1 MSTTATSTP
10 TLPGCTG
17 RSRPRKTWRWPSGG
31 ACGRTFRRGRCG
43 ESESTKPRRI
53 GPSAAVMAEVVGQA
67 VSAVPLVK
75 RYSTADLRVFS
86 TEESARFLDRTIA
99 DPQRDATLAWELL
112 YRLEPELY
120 ERLVLA
126 EHLHPGILKWL
137 PPHVPLTI
145 EVVAR
150 CDQLTAVEPAAPL
163 RERLRAKLASVPNTR
178 IISGF
183 FDALPLA
190 DQSAE
195 LVVACSALTPE
206 PAHGGD
212 RGLAAMERVCAP
224 GGMVVIVWP
233 NHPEWLATHGYRYLS
248 FPGPMT
254 MDFASPT
261 EAVQLATIFYPHA
274 VAEIKARGQRQVPY
288 DVLGVNPPCDL
299 AYRTIP

>member
-1 MSTTATSTP
+1 M
-10 TLPGCTG
+10 
-17 RSRPRKTWRWPSGG
+17 
-31 ACGRTFRRGRCG
+31 
-43 ESESTKPRRI
+43 
-53 GPSAAVMAEVVGQA
+53 MAEAVPQA
-67 VSAVPLVK
+67 VSAVPLME

-86 TEESARFLDRTIA
+86 AEESARFLDRTIA
-99 DPQRDATLAWELL
+99 DPQRDATLAWEVL

-120 ERLVLA
+120 ERLVAA
-126 EHLHPGILKWL
+126 EHLHPGILEWL
-137 PPHVPLTI
+137 PPHVPRII
-145 EVVAR
+145 EVGAGTGRLTLELVAR
-150 CDQLTAVEPAAPL
+150 CDQLTAVEPAAAL
-163 RERLRAKLASVPNTR
+163 RERLSAKLASVTNTR

-212 RGLAAMERVCAP
+212 RGLAEMERVCAA

-233 NHPEWLATHGYRYLS
+233 NQPEWLAMHGYRYLS

-254 MDFASPT
+254 MDFATAS

-288 DVLGVNPPCDL
+288 DLLGVNPPRDL

>member
-1 MSTTATSTP
+1 
-10 TLPGCTG
+10 
-17 RSRPRKTWRWPSGG
+17 
-31 ACGRTFRRGRCG
+31 
-43 ESESTKPRRI
+43 
-53 GPSAAVMAEVVGQA
+53 MAEVVGQA
-67 VSAVPLVK
+67 VSAVPLVE

-120 ERLVLA
+120 ERLVAA
-126 EHLHPGILKWL
+126 EPLHPGILDWL
-137 PPHVPLTI
+137 PPHVTRII
-145 EVVAR
+145 EVGAGTGRLTVELVAR

-163 RERLRAKLASVPNTR
+163 RERLRARLAPVTNTR

-183 FDALPLA
+183 FDALPLP
-190 DQSAE
+190 DRSAE
-195 LVVACSALTPE
+195 LVIACSALTPE

-212 RGLAAMERVCAP
+212 RGLAEMERVCAA

-254 MDFASPT
+254 MDFASPA

-274 VAEIKARGQRQVPY
+274 VAEIKARGLRQVPY

-299 AYRTIP
+299 AYRSIP

>member
-1 MSTTATSTP
+1 M
-10 TLPGCTG
+10 
-17 RSRPRKTWRWPSGG
+17 
-31 ACGRTFRRGRCG
+31 
-43 ESESTKPRRI
+43 
-53 GPSAAVMAEVVGQA
+53 MAEAVPQA
-67 VSAVPLVK
+67 VSAVPLME

-86 TEESARFLDRTIA
+86 AEESARFLDRTIA

-120 ERLVLA
+120 ERLVAA
-126 EHLHPGILKWL
+126 EHLHPGILEWL
-137 PPHVPLTI
+137 PPHVPRII
-145 EVVAR
+145 EVGAGTGRLTLELVAR

-163 RERLRAKLASVPNTR
+163 RERLRAKLAPVTNTR

-212 RGLAAMERVCAP
+212 RGIAEMERVCAA

-233 NHPEWLATHGYRYLS
+233 NEPEWLATHGYRYLS

-254 MDFASPT
+254 MDFASAA

-288 DVLGVNPPCDL
+288 DLLGVNPPRDL

>member
-1 MSTTATSTP
+1 MMT
-10 TLPGCTG
+10 
-17 RSRPRKTWRWPSGG
+17 
-31 ACGRTFRRGRCG
+31 
-43 ESESTKPRRI
+43 E
-53 GPSAAVMAEVVGQA
+53 VGQA
-67 VSAVPLVK
+67 VSAVPLME

-86 TEESARFLDRTIA
+86 AEESARFLDRTIA

-120 ERLVLA
+120 ERLVAA
-126 EHLHPGILKWL
+126 EHLHPGILEWL
-137 PPHVPLTI
+137 PPHVPRII
-145 EVVAR
+145 EVGAGTGRLTLELVAR

-163 RERLRAKLASVPNTR
+163 RERLRAKLTPATNTR

-190 DQSAE
+190 DRSAE
-195 LVVACSALTPE
+195 LVIACSALTPE

-212 RGLAAMERVCAP
+212 RGLAEMERVCAA

-233 NHPEWLATHGYRYLS
+233 NHPDWLTAHGYRYLS

-261 EAVQLATIFYPHA
+261 EAVELAAIFYPHA
-274 VAEIKARGQRQVPY
+274 VAAITARRERQVPY
-288 DVLGVNPPCDL
+288 DVLGVNPPRDL

>member
-1 MSTTATSTP
+1 MTTD
-10 TLPGCTG
+10 
-17 RSRPRKTWRWPSGG
+17 
-31 ACGRTFRRGRCG
+31 
-43 ESESTKPRRI
+43 
-53 GPSAAVMAEVVGQA
+53 VVGEA
-67 VSAVPLVK
+67 ISAVPLVE

-120 ERLVLA
+120 ERLVAA
-126 EHLHPGILKWL
+126 EPLHPGILEWL
-137 PPHVPLTI
+137 PPHVPRII
-145 EVVAR
+145 EVGAGTGRLTVELVAR

-163 RERLRAKLASVPNTR
+163 RERLRAKLTPATNTR

-190 DQSAE
+190 DRSAE
-195 LVVACSALTPE
+195 LVIACSALTPE

-212 RGLAAMERVCAP
+212 RGLAEMERVCAA

-233 NHPEWLATHGYRYLS
+233 NHPDWLPAHGYRYLS

-261 EAVQLATIFYPHA
+261 EAVELAAIFYPHA
-274 VAEIKARGQRQVPY
+274 VAAIKARRERQVPY
-288 DVLGVNPPCDL
+288 DVLGVNPPRDL

>member
-1 MSTTATSTP
+1 M
-10 TLPGCTG
+10 
-17 RSRPRKTWRWPSGG
+17 
-31 ACGRTFRRGRCG
+31 
-43 ESESTKPRRI
+43 
-53 GPSAAVMAEVVGQA
+53 MADVVGQA
-67 VSAVPLVK
+67 VSAVPLME
-75 RYSTADLRVFS
+75 RYSTADLGVFS
-86 TEESARFLDRTIA
+86 AEESARFLDRTIA
-99 DPQRDATLAWELL
+99 DPRRDATLAWELL

-120 ERLVLA
+120 ERLVAA
-126 EHLHPGILKWL
+126 EHLHPAILDWL
-137 PPHVPLTI
+137 PPHVPRIVEVGAGTGRLTL
-145 EVVAR
+145 ELVAR
-150 CDQLTAVEPAAPL
+150 CNQLTAVEPAAPL
-163 RERLRAKLASVPNTR
+163 RERLRAKLAPSPSPAGGGQGGGRVR

-195 LVVACSALTPE
+195 MVVACSALTPE

-212 RGLAAMERVCAP
+212 RGLAEMERVCAA

-233 NHPEWLATHGYRYLS
+233 NEPEWLATHGYRYLS

-254 MDFASPT
+254 MDFASAA

-288 DVLGVNPPCDL
+288 DLLGVNPPRDL

>member
-1 MSTTATSTP
+1 M
-10 TLPGCTG
+10 
-17 RSRPRKTWRWPSGG
+17 
-31 ACGRTFRRGRCG
+31 
-43 ESESTKPRRI
+43 
-53 GPSAAVMAEVVGQA
+53 MADVVGQA
-67 VSAVPLVK
+67 VSTVPLK
-75 RYSTADLRVFS
+75 ERYSAADLGVFS
-86 TEESARFLDRTIA
+86 AEESARFLDRTIA

-137 PPHVPLTI
+137 PPHVPRII
-145 EVVAR
+145 EVGAGTGRLTLELVAR

-212 RGLAAMERVCAP
+212 PGLAEMERVCAA

-254 MDFASPT
+254 MDFATPT

-274 VAEIKARGQRQVPY
+274 VAGIKARGERQVPY

-299 AYRTIP
+299 AYRTMP

>member
-1 MSTTATSTP
+1 M
-10 TLPGCTG
+10 
-17 RSRPRKTWRWPSGG
+17 
-31 ACGRTFRRGRCG
+31 
-43 ESESTKPRRI
+43 
-53 GPSAAVMAEVVGQA
+53 MAE
-67 VSAVPLVK
+67 AVPQALSAIPLME

-86 TEESARFLDRTIA
+86 AEESACFLDRTIA
-99 DPQRDATLAWELL
+99 DPQRDATVAWELL

-120 ERLVLA
+120 ERLVAA
-126 EHLHPGILKWL
+126 EHLHPGILEWL
-137 PPHVPLTI
+137 PPHVPRII
-145 EVVAR
+145 EVGAGTGRLTLELVGR

-163 RERLRAKLASVPNTR
+163 RERLRAKLASVPNIR

-183 FDALPLA
+183 FDAVPLA

-212 RGLAAMERVCAP
+212 RGLAEMERVCTA

-233 NHPEWLATHGYRYLS
+233 NHPEWLARHGYRYLS

-254 MDFASPT
+254 TDFASPA

-274 VAEIKARGQRQVPY
+274 VAEIKARGLRQVPY

-299 AYRTIP
+299 AYRSIP

>member
-1 MSTTATSTP
+1 M
-10 TLPGCTG
+10 
-17 RSRPRKTWRWPSGG
+17 
-31 ACGRTFRRGRCG
+31 
-43 ESESTKPRRI
+43 
-53 GPSAAVMAEVVGQA
+53 MAEVVGQA
-67 VSAVPLVK
+67 VSAVALME
-75 RYSTADLRVFS
+75 RYSAADLGVFS
-86 TEESARFLDRTIA
+86 AEESARFLDRTIA
-99 DPQRDATLAWELL
+99 DPRRDATLAWELL

-120 ERLVLA
+120 ERLVAA
-126 EHLHPGILKWL
+126 EHLHPAILDWL
-137 PPHVPLTI
+137 PPHVPRIVEVGAGTGRLTL
-145 EVVAR
+145 ELVAR

-163 RERLRAKLASVPNTR
+163 RERLSATLASVKNTR

-195 LVVACSALTPE
+195 LVVACSALTLV

-212 RGLAAMERVCAP
+212 PGLAEMERVCAA

-254 MDFASPT
+254 MDFASAT
-261 EAVQLATIFYPHA
+261 EAVELATIFYPHA
-274 VAEIKARGQRQVPY
+274 VAEIKARGERHVSY
-288 DVLGVNPPCDL
+288 DLLGVNAPRDL

>member
-1 MSTTATSTP
+1 M
-10 TLPGCTG
+10 
-17 RSRPRKTWRWPSGG
+17 
-31 ACGRTFRRGRCG
+31 
-43 ESESTKPRRI
+43 
-53 GPSAAVMAEVVGQA
+53 MAEAVPQA
-67 VSAVPLVK
+67 VSAVPLME

-86 TEESARFLDRTIA
+86 AEESARFLDRTIA

-112 YRLEPELY
+112 YRLEPDLY
-120 ERLVLA
+120 ERLVAA
-126 EHLHPGILKWL
+126 EHLHPGILEWL
-137 PPHVPLTI
+137 PPHVPRII
-145 EVVAR
+145 EVGAGTGRLTLELVGR

-163 RERLRAKLASVPNTR
+163 RERLRAKLASVPNIR

-183 FDALPLA
+183 FDAVPLA

-212 RGLAAMERVCAP
+212 RGVAEMERVCTA

-233 NHPEWLATHGYRYLS
+233 NHPEWLARHGYRYLS

-254 MDFASPT
+254 MDFASAA

-288 DVLGVNPPCDL
+288 EVLGVNPPRDL

>member
-1 MSTTATSTP
+1 
-10 TLPGCTG
+10 
-17 RSRPRKTWRWPSGG
+17 
-31 ACGRTFRRGRCG
+31 
-43 ESESTKPRRI
+43 
-53 GPSAAVMAEVVGQA
+53 MAEVVGQA
-67 VSAVPLVK
+67 VSAVPLVE

-120 ERLVLA
+120 ERLVAA
-126 EHLHPGILKWL
+126 EHLHPAILEWL
-137 PPHVPLTI
+137 PPHVPRII
-145 EVVAR
+145 EVGAGTGRLTLELVAR

-163 RERLRAKLASVPNTR
+163 RERLRARLALVTNTR

-183 FDALPLA
+183 FDAIPLA
-190 DQSAE
+190 DRSAE
-195 LVVACSALTPE
+195 LVIACSALTPE

-212 RGLAAMERVCAP
+212 RGLAEMERVCAA

-274 VAEIKARGQRQVPY
+274 VAEIKARGERQVPY

-299 AYRTIP
+299 AYRTMP

>member
-1 MSTTATSTP
+1 MMT
-10 TLPGCTG
+10 
-17 RSRPRKTWRWPSGG
+17 
-31 ACGRTFRRGRCG
+31 
-43 ESESTKPRRI
+43 E
-53 GPSAAVMAEVVGQA
+53 VGQA
-67 VSAVPLVK
+67 VSAVPLME

-86 TEESARFLDRTIA
+86 AEESARFLDRTIA

-120 ERLVLA
+120 ERLVAA
-126 EHLHPGILKWL
+126 EHLHPGILEWL
-137 PPHVPLTI
+137 PPHVPRII
-145 EVVAR
+145 EVGAGTGRLTLELVAR

-163 RERLRAKLASVPNTR
+163 RERLRAKLAPVTNTR

-212 RGLAAMERVCAP
+212 RGLAEMERVCAA

-233 NHPEWLATHGYRYLS
+233 DHSEWLASHGYRYLS

-274 VAEIKARGQRQVPY
+274 LAEIKARGQRQVPY
-288 DVLGVNPPCDL
+288 DLLGVNPPRDL

>member
-1 MSTTATSTP
+1 M
-10 TLPGCTG
+10 
-17 RSRPRKTWRWPSGG
+17 
-31 ACGRTFRRGRCG
+31 
-43 ESESTKPRRI
+43 
-53 GPSAAVMAEVVGQA
+53 MAEVVGHA
-67 VSAVPLVK
+67 VSAVPLME

-86 TEESARFLDRTIA
+86 AEESARFLDRGIA
-99 DPQRDATLAWELL
+99 DPQRDATVAWELL

-120 ERLVLA
+120 ERLVAA
-126 EHLHPGILKWL
+126 EHLHPGILEWL
-137 PPHVPLTI
+137 PPHVPRII
-145 EVVAR
+145 EVAAGTGRLTLELVAR

-163 RERLRAKLASVPNTR
+163 RERLRAKLAPVTNTR

-212 RGLAAMERVCAP
+212 RGLAEMERVCAA

-233 NHPEWLATHGYRYLS
+233 NQPEWLATHGYRYLS

-254 MDFASPT
+254 MDFASAA

-288 DVLGVNPPCDL
+288 DLLGVNPPCDL

>member
-1 MSTTATSTP
+1 M
-10 TLPGCTG
+10 
-17 RSRPRKTWRWPSGG
+17 
-31 ACGRTFRRGRCG
+31 
-43 ESESTKPRRI
+43 
-53 GPSAAVMAEVVGQA
+53 MAE
-67 VSAVPLVK
+67 AVPQALSAIPLME

-86 TEESARFLDRTIA
+86 AEESARFLDRTIA
-99 DPQRDATLAWELL
+99 DPQRDATVAWELL

-120 ERLVLA
+120 ERLVAA
-126 EHLHPGILKWL
+126 EHLHPGILEWL
-137 PPHVPLTI
+137 TL
-145 EVVAR
+145 ELVAR
-150 CDQLTAVEPAAPL
+150 CNQLTAVEPAAPL
-163 RERLRAKLASVPNTR
+163 RERLRAKLAPSPSPAGGGQGGGRVR

-212 RGLAAMERVCAP
+212 PGLAEMERVCAV

-254 MDFASPT
+254 MDFASPA

-274 VAEIKARGQRQVPY
+274 VAEIKARGLRQVPY

-299 AYRTIP
+299 AYRSIP

>member
-1 MSTTATSTP
+1 M
-10 TLPGCTG
+10 
-17 RSRPRKTWRWPSGG
+17 
-31 ACGRTFRRGRCG
+31 
-43 ESESTKPRRI
+43 
-53 GPSAAVMAEVVGQA
+53 MAEAVPQA
-67 VSAVPLVK
+67 VSAVPLME

-86 TEESARFLDRTIA
+86 AEESARFLDRTIA

-120 ERLVLA
+120 ERLVAA
-126 EHLHPGILKWL
+126 EHLHPGILEWL
-137 PPHVPLTI
+137 PPHVPRII
-145 EVVAR
+145 EVGAGTGRLTLELVGR

-163 RERLRAKLASVPNTR
+163 RERLRAKLASVPNIR

-183 FDALPLA
+183 FDAVPLA

-212 RGLAAMERVCAP
+212 RGLAEMERVCTA

-233 NHPEWLATHGYRYLS
+233 NHPEWLARHGYRYLS

-254 MDFASPT
+254 MDFASPA

-274 VAEIKARGQRQVPY
+274 VAEIKARGLRQVPY

-299 AYRTIP
+299 AYRSIP